1 MFRRAMLVI
10 ALLATGGRLFAQ
22 APAARSG
29 KVVDAA
35 TRMPIVGAIVET
47 VAPPSLR
54 TRTDQQGEWRLA
66 ADSGVRLRVRFLG
79 YAPLEFDA
87 GTALVEL
94 TPSALPLEDMVVTAS
109 RREQQLTEAVP
120 DISVISQADI
130 RRSGASDV
138 GAVLVQ
144 TSGVQPEGG
153 VPAGAGI
160 YLEGLGSQR
169 VLILVD
175 GQPVVGRLNGNFDL
189 SRLASAGVERI
200 EIVRGPQ
207 STLYGSD
214 AMGGV
219 INIIT
224 RPPTDGLSLSLMAL
238 GGTQDRRELSGAMSG
253 TTGALGLSINADARK
268 ESLAPGLP
276 GDNGTYAQRW
286 QVAPKARWAFGGST
300 LEGSALLLRE
310 NQRYLTGQLY
320 HFSDNTQSGAQLN
333 WNWQSG
339 GRRFAPTLSFSRF
352 DHLSRAGTGAVPVS
366 DSGQRDV
373 QQLAQGEL
381 VGSLPI
387 PSGVADLGVQLRY
400 ESIEADRVQGGQRSL
415 NSIETW
421 AQGTWDLGR
430 LSVTPGVRLSAH
442 EQWGSAMT
450 PRLAALLHLS
460 PTVALR
466 ASAGAGYRVPDFKE
480 LYLDFVNTAA
490 GYAVVGNPNLVPEHS
505 RNVSLGVE
513 LARGPLS
520 ARVSSFYNRFTD
532 FIDFG
537 PPDAGNTYT
546 YVNIGQGMTRG
557 LEAVVVWNRG
567 TTRFEEGIAFLDAQD
582 QTSHLPLLG
591 RAANAAHF
599 SVAGTIRGANLSATF
614 LYTGRAPLALNDS
627 STAVAT
633 WRSAYSQ
640 LNLHATAPVRAGASV
655 VLGVDNV
662 FDQQIAQGWPGF
674 TGRRIY
680 GGVSW
685 GGGAVEQSQ

>member
-1 MFRRAMLVI
+1 MLRRAVLVI
-10 ALLATGGRLFAQ
+10 ALLAPGGRLFAQ
-22 APAARSG
+22 APAVRSG
-29 KVVDAA
+29 KVVDASTGA
-35 TRMPIVGAIVET
+35 PISGAIVET
-47 VAPPSLR
+47 VSPPSLR
-54 TRTDQQGEWRLA
+54 TRTDQAGEWRLA
-66 ADSGVRLRVRFLG
+66 VDGGVQLRVRFLG
-79 YAPLEFDA
+79 YTPREIDA
-87 GTALVEL
+87 GVALVAL
-94 TPSALPLEDMVVTAS
+94 TRVALPIESMVVTAS
-109 RREQQLTEAVP
+109 RREQQLAEAVP
-120 DISVISQADI
+120 DISVVSQADI

-138 GAVLVQ
+138 AAVLVQ

-189 SRLASAGVERI
+189 SRLASSGVQRI

-224 RPPTDGLSLSLMAL
+224 RPPSDGLSMSLSAL
-238 GGTQDRRELSGAMSG
+238 GGTQDRRELSGSLSG
-253 TTGALGLSINADARK
+253 TTGALGLSLDADARK

-286 QVAPKARWAFGGST
+286 QVAPKARWAFGASM
-300 LEGSALLLRE
+300 LEASALLLQE

-320 HFSDNTQSGAQLN
+320 HFSDNTQTGAQLN
-333 WNWQSG
+333 WNWESG

-352 DHLSRAGTGAVPVS
+352 DHLSRAGTGTVPVS
-366 DSGQRDV
+366 DSGQRDI

-387 PSGVADLGVQLRY
+387 PSGVADLGVQLRH
-400 ESIEADRVQGGQRSL
+400 ESIQADRIQGGQRSL
-415 NSIETW
+415 NSMETW

-442 EQWGSAMT
+442 QQWGSAVT

-460 PTVALR
+460 PAVAVR
-466 ASAGAGYRVPDFKE
+466 GSVGAGYRVPDFKE
-480 LYLDFVNTAA
+480 LYLDFVNAAA

-513 LARGPLS
+513 VTRGSLS
-520 ARVSSFYNRFTD
+520 GRVSSFYNRFTD

-557 LEAVVVWNRG
+557 LEAVAVWTRG
-567 TTRFEEGIAFLDAQD
+567 TTRIEEGIAFLDAQD

-599 SVAGTIRGANLSATF
+599 SVAKTIRGASLSATL

-627 STAVAT
+627 STAVVT
-633 WRSAYSQ
+633 WRGSYSQ

-655 VLGVDNV
+655 VFGVDNV
-662 FDQQIAQGWPGF
+662 FDKQVAQGWPGF

-685 GGGAVEQSQ
+685 GSGGVDGQ